1 MEFILSVLT
10 GGATGIIGSVIGKV
24 FGFVDGYLEEKKKDK
39 EHTRT
44 IEMTRLQ
51 SELRSQEIESEREI
65 VQTQQDGQIKTA
77 AYDMFVNVPVPYPWV
92 AAILRL
98 IRPILTVMLVAI
110 VGYIYATSDDLG
122 QQETIIQCVI
132 YMASTAVLFWFGER
146 SMNNKK

>member
-51 SELRSQEIESEREI
+51 SELRSQELESEREI

-77 AYDMFVNVPVPYPWV
+77 AYDMFV
-92 AAILRL
+92 
-98 IRPILTVMLVAI
+98 PINNSICYLYGINCRIVLVWR
-110 VGYIYATSDDLG
+110 TLN
-122 QQETIIQCVI
+122 E
-132 YMASTAVLFWFGER
+132 
-146 SMNNKK
+146 

>member
-10 GGATGIIGSVIGKV
+10 GGATGIIGSVIGKI

-51 SELRSQEIESEREI
+51 SELRSQELESEREI

-98 IRPILTVMLVAI
+98 IRPILTLMLVGI
-110 VGYIYATSDDLG
+110 VGYIYAT
-122 QQETIIQCVI
+122 
-132 YMASTAVLFWFGER
+132 
-146 SMNNKK
+146 